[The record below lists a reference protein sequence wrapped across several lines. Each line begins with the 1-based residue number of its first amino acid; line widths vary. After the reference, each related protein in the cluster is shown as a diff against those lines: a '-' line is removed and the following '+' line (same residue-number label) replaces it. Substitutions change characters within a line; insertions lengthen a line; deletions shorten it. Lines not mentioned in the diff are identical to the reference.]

1 MVASQARVQKAS
13 CGRVA
18 IELGSFGNETILLS
32 GPESGPEAGTEHRRD
47 EPITGPLDRR
57 SRILLAL
64 AETEGNRAEAARKLG
79 VSRST
84 LYRRMEKLG
93 IV

>member
-1 MVASQARVQKAS
+1 V
-13 CGRVA
+13 
-18 IELGSFGNETILLS
+18 
-32 GPESGPEAGTEHRRD
+32 
-47 EPITGPLDRR
+47 TGPRDRR